1 MWNCILNFSGS
12 DRYKIR
18 SLTNDL
24 FIAIIHVWKT
34 YGIDVNANSTWDVSI
49 STPSS
54 HQNNVIV
61 HSLFELAIIS
71 CNGISKKHQMRARN
85 ENLQLSENSNRKNF
99 GYPVAEMLVV
109 LYLHA
114 FPIIK
119 TDQKITDEVLTEAM
133 IDFTQEEEETKVS
146 IVQIPMKDFR

>member
-1 MWNCILNFSGS
+1 MWNCILNFSVS
-12 DRYKIR
+12 DRYKLR

-24 FIAIIHVWKT
+24 FIAIIHFWKT
-34 YGIDVNANSTWDVSI
+34 CGIIVNANSTWDISV

-54 HQNNVIV
+54 HLNNAII

-71 CNGISKKHQMRARN
+71 STGISKKHQVKARN
-85 ENLQLSENSNRKNF
+85 ENLQLSENTNRKNF
-99 GYPVAEMLVV
+99 SYPVAEMLVV

-146 IVQIPMKDFR
+146 IGQIPMEDFK